1 MRRTRESG
9 VVLPMVLFFSLLLV
23 SSVATFTR
31 RSVVD
36 SMIASNRDA
45 GARAEALARGGVRLA
60 EALILEDL
68 ALEADEE
75 TVHTLSNSQ
84 RGPIAIDDGRGGLL
98 TLRIEDASSRLNVN
112 ALFAYADDSG
122 VDERSRFFLKAI
134 LELVIEEMDIPPGE
148 KALYD
153 PDELAANLIDWAD
166 ADDIR
171 LQGGPENAYY
181 QEQDPPYQ
189 ANNHALLSLDELR
202 LVEGFDGPLVDALR
216 PYLSVHPYTIAG
228 ETGGGINL
236 NTAPPHVLKLL
247 FYDDGLGDLILAK
260 EDVIRQILD
269 LREEGGV
276 LCGDQGD
283 EGCTPISEIVGPNPV
298 YPPPTFSASVF
309 RVQAQAQIGEVRRT
323 VEAVIDRSQLPEPR
337 RLSWR
342 VR

>member
-1 MRRTRESG
+1 MSRVRESG
-9 VVLPMVLFFSLLLV
+9 VVLPMVLFFALLLV

-45 GARAEALARGGVRLA
+45 GARAEALARGGVRIA

-68 ALEADEE
+68 ALESDPD
-75 TVHTLSNSQ
+75 TVHTLSNT
-84 RGPIAIDDGRGGLL
+84 RRDPIVIDDGKGGTL
-98 TLRIEDASSRLNVN
+98 TLRIEDTSSRLNLN

-122 VDERSRFFLKAI
+122 IDERSRIFLEAM
-134 LELVIEEMDIPPGE
+134 LGMVLDEMDIPPGE

-153 PDELAANLIDWAD
+153 PAELAANLIDWAD

-181 QEQDPPYQ
+181 QEQDPPYT
-189 ANNHALLSLDELR
+189 ASNHALLSLDELR

-216 PYLSVHPYTIAG
+216 PYLSVYPYTVAA
-228 ETGGGINL
+228 ESGGGINL

-247 FYDDGLGDLILAK
+247 FYDDGVDLILAK
-260 EDVIRQILD
+260 DDVIRQILD
-269 LREEGGV
+269 VREKGGT

-283 EGCTPISEIVGPNPV
+283 DQCTPINEIVGPNPI

-309 RVQAQAQIGEVRRT
+309 RVFAEARIGEVRRS
-323 VEAVIDRSQLPEPR
+323 VEAVLDRSQLPEPR